1 MISVIVPVY
10 NTAEY
15 LPKCVDSIL
24 AQTYTDFELV
34 IIDDGSTDG
43 SDAIC
48 DQYASRDPR
57 IKVVHQ
63 KNAGLVKTRKAGFM
77 ESVGE
82 WILFVDSDDWIA
94 PNMLERMIQVAEE
107 NRADVAT
114 SGVFV
119 INQSSQYEKFDSF
132 SEGLYV
138 GEELENLKNHLFET
152 DDFFTFCMLP
162 YLWNKL
168 WRREVLEESLLAAD
182 DRVTVGEDVTI
193 GFPAMLSA
201 RSVYVMH
208 EAFYYY
214 RQGNQSMLRASRDEE
229 REYENAKRMCQFLY
243 RRFCKL
249 GYEALVEQG
258 VKRLFI
264 NQIFTRA
271 YEKVNRIVGCKGYY
285 PFLNEVSKPVVIYGA
300 GAFGT
305 AVYEY
310 AAKRFGVSAWIDGN
324 AENLR
329 GMGMPVESLREAA
342 IGGDDV
348 VIVPV
353 FSTRASYAIRQRLM
367 DAGVDENRIVLFQL
381 SEEAERELVG
391 DCFEGMA

>member
-15 LPKCVDSIL
+15 LPKCLDSIL
-24 AQTYTDFELV
+24 AQTVKDFELV
-34 IIDDGSTDG
+34 IVDDGSTDG

-48 DQYASRDPR
+48 DQYASRDSR

-63 KNAGLVKTRKAGFM
+63 ENVGLVKARIVGFM

-107 NRADVAT
+107 NRADVVT
-114 SGVFV
+114 SGVIV
-119 INQSSQYEKFDSF
+119 TNQSSQYEKYDSF
-132 SEGLYV
+132 SEGVYT
-138 GEELENLKNHLFET
+138 GTELENLKNHLFET
-152 DDFFTFCMLP
+152 DDFFAFGMLP

-208 EAFYYY
+208 EVFYYY

-229 REYENAKRMCQFLY
+229 REYANAKRMCQFIY
-243 RRFCKL
+243 RSCCEL
-249 GYEALVEQG
+249 GYEDLAEQG
-258 VKRLFI
+258 AKRLFI

-271 YEKVNRIVGCKGYY
+271 YEKVNQIVGCKGCY
-285 PFLNEVSKPVVIYGA
+285 PFLSEISKPVVIYGA
-300 GAFGT
+300 GAFGS

-310 AAKRFGVSAWIDGN
+310 ASRRFSVSAWIDGN

-329 GMGMPVESLREAA
+329 GMGMPVESLQEAA
-342 IGGDDV
+342 IGEADV

-353 FSTRASYAIRQRLM
+353 FSTRASSAIRQKLI
-367 DAGVDENRIVLFQL
+367 DVGVDERQIVLFQL
-381 SEEAERELVG
+381 SEEVEQELVG
-391 DCFEGMA
+391 DCFEGIA